1 MSTPQLQQLSLKKCK
16 FGPNFTFSG
25 SRKSRASQ
33 TTLLSSLK
41 ELNHKKWFVL
51 SSFTLL

>member
-1 MSTPQLQQLSLKKCK
+1 MSTPQLQQLSLKNVNLALTSLFQEAGKVC
-16 FGPNFTFSG
+16 
-25 SRKSRASQ
+25 ASQ

-51 SSFTLL
+51 NSFTLL